1 MVLVKAPHPS
11 SALSAVFH
19 FLTLQ
24 CSVSLTVGHRL
35 SAGQC
40 KIGKFKEPPFKA
52 PSLTS
57 CYPQDPQAEVFCL
70 FQGPRRKQCK
80 VFEVEAWRM
89 WNSLPGEIPIFK
101 LCLKTWF
108 YKKAFPLHFSQQLFL
123 VYSDTH
129 VKHLVT

>member
-57 CYPQDPQAEVFCL
+57 CYPQDPQAEV
-70 FQGPRRKQCK
+70 
-80 VFEVEAWRM
+80 EAWRM
-89 WNSLPGEIPIFK
+89 RNSLPGEIPIFK
-101 LCLKTWF
+101 LCLKT
-108 YKKAFPLHFSQQLFL
+108 
-123 VYSDTH
+123 
-129 VKHLVT
+129 

>member
-70 FQGPRRKQCK
+70 FQGLRRKQCK

-101 LCLKTWF
+101 LCLKT
-108 YKKAFPLHFSQQLFL
+108 
-123 VYSDTH
+123 
-129 VKHLVT
+129 